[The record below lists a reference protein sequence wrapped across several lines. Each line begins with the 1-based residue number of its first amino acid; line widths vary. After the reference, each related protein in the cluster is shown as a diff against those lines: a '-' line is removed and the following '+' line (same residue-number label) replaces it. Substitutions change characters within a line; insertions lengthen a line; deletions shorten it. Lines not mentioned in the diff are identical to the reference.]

1 MNAEPGRVS
10 LVTYVFNDGEL
21 ADGLLEHVGNW
32 TMKPAEIIIVD
43 DGSEVPYIPQPIAGL
58 PPTRGSP

>member
-1 MNAEPGRVS
+1 